1 MPKVNLL
8 TQAQY
13 AQHRGVSAV
22 AVHKA
27 VKAGR
32 ISLLDGKIDPVVA
45 DIQWAANTRPRV
57 DHVKREAAAPEAGI
71 APAAAPA
78 TPAAPVI
85 VAHQVDAPATPDD
98 YWASRARRESAEA
111 SIAEMKRAEMEGL
124 LLRADAVRSAWARRI
139 ATARDALLQ
148 IPSRMA
154 PLLAAESSMDRVAEL
169 LELELRQALA
179 ELSGA
184 TGEAA

>member
-1 MPKVNLL
+1 MSKVNLM

-32 ISLLDGKIDPVVA
+32 ISLLGDKIDPVVA
-45 DIQWAANTRPRV
+45 DIQWAANTRPRI
-57 DHVKREAAAPEAGI
+57 DQAKREAAAAAQPTATLPV
-71 APAAAPA
+71 PAAP
-78 TPAAPVI
+78 APVI
-85 VAHQVDAPATPDD
+85 VTHPVDAPATPDD

-111 SIAEMKRAEMEGL
+111 SIAEMKRAEMEGQ
-124 LLRADAVRSAWARRI
+124 LLRADAIRSAWARRI

-148 IPSRMA
+148 IPSRLA

-179 ELSGA
+179 DLSG
-184 TGEAA
+184 TSGEVT